1 MLYLSDRIFDL
12 FKIVIFIAAF
22 IELPGL
28 IIHRLYL
35 HSKTFI
41 SEDLGLAFA
50 IGAGVFVFFSFICYC
65 LQLTLSFAITAY
77 AIVIISSLIFFKFV
91 YKRQLSPHRFDIYDL
106 AFFVLFLLLAFILR
120 NLYCL
125 ADDNTS
131 ADYWYHLAQIR
142 YLADTNVAKN
152 VFPFFEKEIPQWLY
166 PYNSFY
172 LLNAMIAKVTRTDV
186 LHVWIAMRF
195 VLTFVFLSCTLSFLR
210 ILLEDKQKTI
220 LAMMLFILPF
230 LYFPMESGIGGLT
243 AMRYICYP
251 KVGSLFIF
259 LPAISICLLLF
270 VTRKEGLGAIIA
282 AALICIAFQ
291 NWHVANIMFVVIIVL
306 AWFIGFGLKRQFQYL
321 NKLTIFAIS
330 VVIVPLIL
338 FYFADYRVIHEAK
351 TLYNFNSSYLSP
363 SFYGATPIL
372 DHISHKWYITKSSYF
387 FNFGN
392 TKILSWMIV
401 AAFVLPLSI
410 LCYTKNLVV
419 HSFLLGFTLLPLFLA
434 YNPLPVT
441 IMVKY
446 GAPFLVRRFLF
457 VLPVACAFVF
467 TVFHIFDL
475 VFSKLSAQASRHKY
489 IIAIHAT
496 IVLILCF
503 PFLAPSRN
511 RRMLN
516 PAPITCMYG
525 LKNEMQEHV
534 PLGSMVL
541 ADNEMSCTLGA
552 LRQVKV
558 VTGSKHIFDAM
569 SPNHEERMEDLKFC
583 FSKESN
589 PMQRAET
596 ARKYGAN
603 YIVVQRSKEL
613 QIEFQGYKR
622 IYQNRLFE
630 FLSAEEEQENGQKS

>member
-1 MLYLSDRIFDL
+1 MLNLSDRVFDL
-12 FKIVIFIAAF
+12 FKIIIFIVAF

-28 IIHRLYL
+28 IIQRLYL

-41 SEDLGLAFA
+41 SEDLGLAFT

-65 LQLTLSFAITAY
+65 FQLTLSFAIAAY
-77 AIVIISSLIFFKFV
+77 AVFIVSLFIFFKFV
-91 YKRQLSPHRFDIYDL
+91 YKRQLLQHRFDIYDL
-106 AFFVLFLLLAFILR
+106 AFFVLFLLLAFLLR

-125 ADDNTS
+125 EDGNTGS
-131 ADYWYHLAQIR
+131 DYWYHLAQIR
-142 YLADTNVAKN
+142 YLVDTNVAKN

-172 LLNAMIAKVTRTDV
+172 LLFAIIAKATRTDV
-186 LHVWIAMRF
+186 LRVWIAMRF

-220 LAMMLFILPF
+220 LAMILFILPF

-259 LPAISICLLLF
+259 LPAISTCLLFF
-270 VTRKEGLGAIIA
+270 VTGKEGLGAIIVA
-282 AALICIAFQ
+282 TVICIAFQ
-291 NWHVANIMFVVIIVL
+291 NWHVVNIMFVAIIVS
-306 AWFIGFGLKRQFQYL
+306 AWFVGFGLKRQFQYL

-330 VVIVPLIL
+330 VVIVTLIL

-351 TLYNFNSSYLSP
+351 TLYNFNSNYLSP

-372 DHISHKWYITKSSYF
+372 DHIPHIGYITKSSYF
-387 FNFGN
+387 FDFGK
-392 TKILSWMIV
+392 TKVLLWMIV
-401 AAFVLPLSI
+401 GAFVLPFSI
-410 LCYTKNLVV
+410 ICYTKNLVV
-419 HSFLLGFTLLPLFLA
+419 NSFLLGFTLLPLFLA

-457 VLPVACAFVF
+457 VLPIAYAFVF

-475 VFSKLSAQASRHKY
+475 VFLKLSARASRHKY
-489 IIAIHAT
+489 IIAILT
-496 IVLILCF
+496 TTVLILCF
-503 PFLAPSRN
+503 PVLTPSRN
-511 RRMLN
+511 TRMLN

-534 PLGSMVL
+534 PLDSMVL
-541 ADNEMSCTLGA
+541 ADNEMSRTLGA

-558 VTGSKHIFDAM
+558 VTGSKHIFSAM

-589 PMQRAET
+589 PSQRAEI

-613 QIEFQGYKR
+613 QVEFKGYKR

-630 FLSAEEEQENGQKS
+630 LLSAEGEHEKGQKT